1 MISILMMAAA
11 LLVQD
16 TGAEAMMANSEQVE
30 VRASRED
37 GRNVYRAGPW
47 SGEFTVGGMSAR
59 IMGIRS
65 LDRIRNAFTVE
76 GPGFEDGPLSV
87 DCAGRESSTTFIITW
102 DRECITYSCTFSR
115 NGEVLP
121 DAGLELAF
129 SRSGGFL
136 SRARTERAGQV
147 ALDGRSLQFETR
159 RLSGGIGLPTGRV
172 PGYILTTP
180 DGRDI
185 GGMDYRIMRP
195 LLYIPPEGDED
206 RQIAVVTALIL
217 SMFMDPANSNN

>member
-1 MISILMMAAA
+1 MISILMMAAS

-16 TGAEAMMANSEQVE
+16 AGAEAMMASSEHVE
-30 VRASRED
+30 MRASRED
-37 GRNVYRAGPW
+37 GQNVYRAGPW
-47 SGEFTVGGMSAR
+47 HGVFSAGGSGMR

-65 LDRIRNAFTVE
+65 LDRVRSAFTVE

-102 DRECITYSCTFSR
+102 DRERITYSCSFSR
-115 NGEVLP
+115 NGEVLE
-121 DAGLELAF
+121 DASFELAF

-147 ALDGRSLQFETR
+147 TLDGRALQFETR

-195 LLYIPPEGDED
+195 MLYIPQDGDED